1 MGLSFENIPRIVWGC
16 GDGRY
21 GDENAKEKAVK
32 LMKKERYIFVDL
44 SVLRDHAEQ
53 TFARLERLR
62 ANQKSTL
69 FNVGCTACAVPSKTA
84 VQLLENFPLTFFNS
98 FILRDIDRYCSERP
112 LCLTRREQEIPHLYR
127 WWDELRCTRRAVHT
141 IPR

>member
-1 MGLSFENIPRIVWGC
+1 MGLSFENIPCIVWGC

-21 GDENAKEKAVK
+21 GDENAKEKAIK
-32 LMKKERYIFVDL
+32 LMKKERYVFVDL

-69 FNVGCTACAVPSKTA
+69 FNVGCTAYAVPSKTA

-98 FILRDIDRYCSERP
+98 FMLRDVDRYCSERP
-112 LCLTRREQEIPHLYR
+112 LYLNIHNHKVHLVLDFDGYGKGER
-127 WWDELRCTRRAVHT
+127 SDHFYD
-141 IPR
+141 